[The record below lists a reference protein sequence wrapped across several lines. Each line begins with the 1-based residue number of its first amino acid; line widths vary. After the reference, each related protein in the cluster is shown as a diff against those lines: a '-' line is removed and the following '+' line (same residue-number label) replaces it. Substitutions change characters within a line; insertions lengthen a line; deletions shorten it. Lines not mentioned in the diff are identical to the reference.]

1 MTPDTEDLSRPPL
14 DTAALTA
21 ALVRPGGTW
30 RSVEVLPAVGS
41 TNTELAARAKGGAP
55 HGAVL
60 ATEHQTAGKGRLG
73 RGFTTPDRAALTFS
87 VLLRPRAHPDALG
100 WLPLLMGVAA
110 VRAIRARTGVAA
122 ALKWPNDVIV
132 PAGSRSDAA
141 TADGKLAGILSE
153 ADFSDPGAP
162 AVVVGTGLNVS
173 QTRAELPVDTAASL
187 TGEGA
192 AEPDRTALLTAVLT
206 EFEEL
211 YTVWSAAR
219 GDAGARGLAD
229 AYRDLCTTVGR
240 RVRVHL
246 PGGSV
251 LEGEAAAVDAQA
263 RLVVR
268 GPVGERALTVGD
280 VVHVRP
286 GDRSP

>member
-1 MTPDTEDLSRPPL
+1 MTPDTEDLPRPPL

-21 ALVRPGGTW
+21 AVVRPGGTW

-41 TNTELAARAKGGAP
+41 TNTELAVRARGGAP
-55 HGAVL
+55 HGTVL

-100 WLPLLMGVAA
+100 WLTLLMGVAA
-110 VRAIRARTGVAA
+110 VRAICTETGVAA

-132 PAGSRSDAA
+132 PAGSRPGTEA
-141 TADGKLAGILSE
+141 ADGKLAGILSE
-153 ADFSDPGAP
+153 ADFSDTHAP
-162 AVVVGTGLNVS
+162 AVVVGMGLNVS

-187 TGEGA
+187 RGEGA
-192 AEPDRTALLTAVLT
+192 AAPDRTALLTAVLAG
-206 EFEEL
+206 FGEL
-211 YTVWSAAR
+211 YTAWSEAG
-219 GDAGARGLAD
+219 GDAGACGLAD

-251 LEGEAAAVDAQA
+251 LEGTAAAVDTQA

-268 GPVGERALTVGD
+268 GPVGERVLTVGD

-286 GDRSP
+286 GE